1 MKAKFA
7 KELKLMID
15 NEIKQQKIEQ
25 EHTNKFE
32 NKIRRQ
38 MSLE

>member
-7 KELKLMID
+7 KELQLMIA

-25 EHTNKFE
+25 EQTSKFE
-32 NKIRRQ
+32 NKVRR
-38 MSLE
+38 